1 MGRLVTRSKAEN
13 LNISREDQVNQ
24 ICKIYRSLAEYTY
37 DFLVSPFLVN
47 SGFLRATILGFKMF
61 LLSSE
66 LDDIIDIHLF
76 VLLLQDEALDL
87 RLGCSSSGDS
97 SLRSLKLQYPWSST
111 ALFSLTVLSV
121 FFWDLKHTPRNWQK
135 FCYNLQ

>member
-1 MGRLVTRSKAEN
+1 MGRLVTRSKADN

-24 ICKIYRSLAEYTY
+24 IYKIYRSLAEYTY

-66 LDDIIDIHLF
+66 LDDINLF

-97 SLRSLKLQYPWSST
+97 SLRSLKLQYP
-111 ALFSLTVLSV
+111 
-121 FFWDLKHTPRNWQK
+121 
-135 FCYNLQ
+135 

>member
-1 MGRLVTRSKAEN
+1 MGRLVTRSKADN

-24 ICKIYRSLAEYTY
+24 IYKIYRSLAEYTY

-66 LDDIIDIHLF
+66 LDDIIDIDLF
-76 VLLLQDEALDL
+76 VVLLQDEALDL

-97 SLRSLKLQYPWSST
+97 SLRSLKLQYP
-111 ALFSLTVLSV
+111 
-121 FFWDLKHTPRNWQK
+121 
-135 FCYNLQ
+135 